1 LAEFLFVILA
11 QVPLGGI
18 SNNNTA
24 NLNGHFNGVMSSKN
38 SISSYNQK
46 RGNSAG
52 SSSSSWQANANNL
65 QCSPHLI
72 SLAPYVASLLL
83 NSIFGSNI
91 PPSIDWIF
99 WGLAK
104 VFIIFV
110 SMLTLLNFFPK
121 IPFQSDLEASLIFY
135 DDICPRSNLMG

>member
-1 LAEFLFVILA
+1 MAEFLFVILA

-24 NLNGHFNGVMSSKN
+24 NLNGHFNGVVSSKN
-38 SISSYNQK
+38 STTSYNQK
-46 RGNSAG
+46 RGNSA

-83 NSIFGSNI
+83 KSIFGSNI

-104 VFIIFV
+104 VY
-110 SMLTLLNFFPK
+110 LY
-121 IPFQSDLEASLIFY
+121 SLIDASYLFFLKPFP
-135 DDICPRSNLMG
+135 CKAARKLH